1 MRTLILAAAFFST
14 SASAG
19 AGHYLLNQVTADELK
34 GIDGVEEGEAQRIIA
49 LRSKRQRLSSVEE
62 LRILGLDQKTLTA
75 LRSHLATELT
85 LKKVAKGSYTSVE
98 EVLGQFSNEPDV
110 LKVQALTMDY
120 TKTNPAMVEGWLKA
134 STAAYALPAVTLS
147 YDKDMD
153 DYTTWD
159 YLDLNEDGDIRSN
172 EHQFNTARADD
183 DQGFGVRL
191 AWRLDKLV
199 MSSERI
205 RVINEAQDIVKLRD
219 KVLDEVT
226 RVYFDRRRLQ
236 VDQLLSPSSGLREQI
251 KNELRL
257 QELTASIDALTGGEF
272 SAALGR

>member
-1 MRTLILAAAFFST
+1 MRTLILAAAFFSAT
-14 SASAG
+14 ASAG
-19 AGHYLLNQVTADELK
+19 AGHYLLNQVTVAELT

-49 LRSKRQRLSSVEE
+49 LRSKRQRLRSVEE
-62 LRILGLDQKTLTA
+62 LRILGLDQETLTA

-98 EVLGQFSNEPDV
+98 EVLGQFSNEPGV
-110 LKVQALTMDY
+110 LKVQAMTMDY

-134 STAAYALPAVTLS
+134 STAAYALPAVTLT

-159 YLDLNEDGDIRSN
+159 YLDLNEDGDVRSD
-172 EHQFNTARADD
+172 EHQFNTTRSDD

-205 RVINEAQDIVKLRD
+205 RIINEAQDIVKLRD

-236 VDQLLSPSSGLREQI
+236 VDQLLSPSSGLREKI